1 MRRLALV
8 ATVVAALAVGVLLA
22 SAATDRPAR
31 TVNESVVVDASRERV
46 WEVLADLDS
55 YREWNPV
62 ITRASGEVRPGA
74 TVTIRLEEPG
84 AEPEEIRAELGIARF
99 ERKLRW
105 QTRMLVPGL
114 LDREQEIKL
123 EKLGPRR
130 VRVLLQDRLEG
141 VLAPF
146 DDRNNTRR
154 RTLALLKDALEK
166 RAERS

>member
-1 MRRLALV
+1 MRRLALL
-8 ATVVAALAVGVLLA
+8 AAAVAALALGTLLA
-22 SAATDRPAR
+22 SAASDRPAR
-31 TVNESVVVDASRERV
+31 TVNDSVLIDASRERV
-46 WEVLADLDS
+46 WEVIADLDA

-74 TVTIRLEEPG
+74 TVTLRLEEPG
-84 AEPEEIRAELGIARF
+84 DEPEEIRPELSIARF

-114 LDREQEIKL
+114 LDREQEIKI

-146 DDRNNTRR
+146 EDRESTRR
-154 RTLALLKDALEK
+154 RALALMKDALEK
-166 RAERS
+166 RAEAA